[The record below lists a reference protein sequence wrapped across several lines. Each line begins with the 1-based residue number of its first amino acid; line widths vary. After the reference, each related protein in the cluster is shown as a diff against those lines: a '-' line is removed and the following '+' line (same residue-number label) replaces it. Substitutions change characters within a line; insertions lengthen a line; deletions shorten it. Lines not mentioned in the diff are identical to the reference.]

1 MTILYNLTEKT
12 AYLLETKKMNVN
24 FKSDAFLY
32 LAFIVVG
39 FTSVA
44 ATIWEKL
51 ACIVVAVGILV
62 LRSFMKKKL
71 YK

>member
-1 MTILYNLTEKT
+1 
-12 AYLLETKKMNVN
+12 MNVN